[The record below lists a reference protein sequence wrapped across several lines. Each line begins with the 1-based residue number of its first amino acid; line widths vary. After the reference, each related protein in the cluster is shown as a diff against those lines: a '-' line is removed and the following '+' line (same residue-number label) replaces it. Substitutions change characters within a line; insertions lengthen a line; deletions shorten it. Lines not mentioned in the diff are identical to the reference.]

1 MKKIVNI
8 YNGYIASSDQ
18 GGGIKYVEN
27 LISLQKK
34 YFNKIYLLSLG
45 SGKKKILNISGT
57 TVHFYPISKSH
68 NWITFAI
75 KLFLFLKKNKKKFIN
90 CNFHIHR
97 LYFAPFIKA
106 VKARKIIATI
116 HTKTFEVFKHNFP
129 YLKILVYFFIKI
141 ERIIIK
147 YCVDELSFAGIF
159 SKNLYKSRHNKLNK
173 KLWYLPP
180 AFDFKKSSNS
190 SFFSGEKKKI
200 ILVVGRLSVGKR
212 PFSALRL
219 FEKAIQED
227 KYIRNNFKLCFV
239 GHGELY
245 NEINDYIKN
254 KKLNKFILPIKKIQ
268 STLMPSVYNSCYAVL
283 FVSESEVN
291 PFIIKEAL
299 VSGKPI
305 FTTNVGTAQKLVS
318 KKNGIIIPTKNP
330 SQNVNKF
337 IKFLKKNY
345 KSKKVI
351 QTSKEFILKDEKILS
366 TNIKKIYE

>member
-1 MKKIVNI
+1 MIKKIVNV
-8 YNGYIASSDQ
+8 YNGYIGINDQ

-27 LISLQKK
+27 LIKIQKDHFK
-34 YFNKIYLLSLG
+34 NIYLLSLG
-45 SGKKKILNISGT
+45 SKKKIIKIKGT
-57 TVHFYPISKSH
+57 TVHFYPISKSY
-68 NWITFAI
+68 NWITFSV
-75 KLFLFLKKNKKKFIN
+75 KLFIFLKKNESEFKD
-90 CNFHIHR
+90 CTYHIHR
-97 LYFAPFIKA
+97 LYFAPFIKII
-106 VKARKIIATI
+106 KTKKIIGTI

-180 AFDFKKSSNS
+180 VFDFKKSNNS
-190 SFFSGEKKKI
+190 RFFIKEKKKI

-212 PFSALRL
+212 PLSALRL
-219 FEKAIQED
+219 FEKAIKKD
-227 KYIRNNFKLCFV
+227 YYIKSNFKLCFV

-299 VSGKPI
+299 ISGKPI

-330 SQNVNKF
+330 SKNVSKF

-351 QTSKEFILKDEKILS
+351 QASKEFILKDEKILS
-366 TNIKKIYE
+366 KNIKKIYE